1 MLSPLLTLHPVF
13 SAPFSFLFPVP
24 CLTSHPSISIHHIP
38 LATFLR
44 LFLTASRDPPYFVL
58 CTLLFICSAPSLSFV
73 FSILL
78 TTYYNTAYSLNKLHF
93 PCFTRASPLHSLVVS
108 HKTLFI
114 HCTLHPASSIFLTSA
129 PSAVLS
135 SPHTVIRSSLLL
147 SVPHMYPPCSI
158 LKFPLSSLHTSCVV
172 HSALSIM
179 CATCSAHCLP
189 PL

>member
-24 CLTSHPSISIHHIP
+24 CLTLHPSISIHHIP

-44 LFLTASRDPPYFVL
+44 LFLTASHDPPYFVL

-78 TTYYNTAYSLNKLHF
+78 TTYYNNTAYSLNKLHF

-114 HCTLHPASSIFLTSA
+114 HCTLHPASSIFLTNA

-135 SPHTVIRSSLLL
+135 SPANSFSTYRNSFFALTLR
-147 SVPHMYPPCSI
+147 
-158 LKFPLSSLHTSCVV
+158 TSHV
-172 HSALSIM
+172 STM
-179 CATCSAHCLP
+179 Q
-189 PL
+189 